1 MDDATRKAP
10 RQILAKR
17 PCQPDTLEVTMAAE
31 LRNTGISVVGDVPWG
46 THFCYFYETTQD
58 LLDTLVP
65 YFMAGLKSKEFCRW
79 LISNSELPTVAEPKD
94 ALGQALPDLQRYL
107 AERSIQIVTHDKWC
121 QR

>member
-31 LRNTGISVVGDVPWG
+31 LWKTGISVVGDVPWG

-65 YFMAGLKSKEFCRW
+65 YFIAGLENKEFCLW
-79 LISNSELPTVAEPKD
+79 IVSNSELLTLEEAKD
-94 ALGQALPDLQRYL
+94 ALRQALPDLERYL
-107 AERSIQIVTHDKWC
+107 EEGSIEI
-121 QR
+121 